1 MILSPIPPG
10 RAHFDVIIAGGGLAG
25 QLSSHAIRR
34 AAPTLSIAM
43 VERAPRLGGNQTWCC
58 HASDLEGALAEHERL
73 RAWLLPL
80 LDARW
85 SRHRVRFP
93 GYDRILEGEYLC
105 IRSANL
111 AKATTAMLTGGRNVL
126 LTGRIVRAMDHRT
139 VELDSDEQ
147 LHASVVLDARGDDP
161 SRYIGRTGFQ
171 KFLGWEVEHES
182 TNPTPFSVPML
193 MDATVAQHD
202 GFRFVYTLP
211 FSSSRLLVED
221 TTFSRG
227 PDLDT
232 AAARARIAAYLR
244 ESGIVDYR
252 LCREESGVLPMPW
265 ASPRP
270 AAQETLAI
278 GYRGGFF
285 HPGTGYSL
293 ARGARVAERIA
304 SVLRDNP
311 AELRAQAVAGALAE
325 CRDRW
330 AVDDR
335 FSRLLNR
342 LAFTVVPPGWLR
354 RHVFERVYRLPQP
367 TLERFYA
374 GRTSLGDRIALAVA
388 PLRTPRL
395 LPNAQHGPLLGEY
408 P

>member
-1 MILSPIPPG
+1 MSLA
-10 RAHFDVIIAGGGLAG
+10 RATPARTSFDVIIAGGGLAG
-25 QLSSHAIRR
+25 QLSAHAIRK
-34 AAPTLSIAM
+34 ADPALSVAM

-58 HASDLEGALAEHERL
+58 HASDLAGAPAERERL
-73 RAWLLPL
+73 RAWLMPL
-80 LDARW
+80 LDVRW
-85 SRHRVRFP
+85 PRHRVRFP
-93 GYDRILEGEYLC
+93 GFDRMLDGEYLC
-105 IRSANL
+105 IRAASL
-111 AKATTAMLTGGRNVL
+111 AQVTHAVLAGGRDAL
-126 LTGRIVRAMDHRT
+126 LTGRTVRAMDCRT
-139 VELDSDEQ
+139 IELDSGEQ

-161 SRYIGRTGFQ
+161 SRYVGRTGFQ

-182 TNPTPFSVPML
+182 ASPTRFAVPVL
-193 MDATVAQHD
+193 MDATVAQSD

-227 PDLDT
+227 PDLDP
-232 AAARARIAAYLR
+232 AAARVRIAAYLR
-244 ESGIVDYR
+244 DNAIADYR
-252 LCREESGVLPMPW
+252 VCREESGVLPMPW
-265 ASPRP
+265 AGPRR
-270 AAQETLAI
+270 ATEESLAI

-293 ARGARVAERIA
+293 ARGALVAQRIA
-304 SVLRDNP
+304 DVVRATST
-311 AELRAQAVAGALAE
+311 ELRAQAVANALAE

-342 LAFTVVPPGWLR
+342 LAFTVVPPDWLR

-374 GRTSLGDRIALAVA
+374 GRTSPGDRIALAVA
-388 PLRTPRL
+388 PLRI
-395 LPNAQHGPLLGEY
+395 PLLSSTPPHRPFLGEN